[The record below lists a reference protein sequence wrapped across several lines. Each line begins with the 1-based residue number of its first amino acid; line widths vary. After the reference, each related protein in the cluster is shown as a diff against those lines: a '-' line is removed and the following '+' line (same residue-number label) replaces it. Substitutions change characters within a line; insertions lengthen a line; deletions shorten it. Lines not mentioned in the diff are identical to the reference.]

1 MKRRR
6 KPCHLCEGKIAL
18 VDYKDEQLLSRF
30 ITERG
35 KIVPS
40 RITGTCS
47 PHQRQLTRA
56 IKRGRYLSL
65 LPYTED
71 NRR

>member
-1 MKRRR
+1 VKRKR
-6 KPCHLCEGKIAL
+6 KPCQLCEAKIE
-18 VDYKDEQLLSRF
+18 VVNYKDEQLLSRF

-40 RITGTCS
+40 RITGTCA

-56 IKRGRYLSL
+56 IKRGRYLAL
-65 LPYTED
+65 LPYVSD
-71 NRR
+71 YR